1 MRVGCGHVGARA
13 GGQGRHPP
21 GRVLTR
27 GEDIARGGWAPPPGL
42 RLVPMGAKLASL
54 PGLAGFLPPGVR
66 LRPLPS
72 GLLGA
77 DALLGWG
84 RKGSGARARRLGR
97 LLRKPVVTLE
107 DGFVRSLG
115 LGVAGA
121 PALSV
126 VVDDLGVHYDAH
138 APSRI
143 EVMLEQ
149 GGWESA
155 ALLARAR
162 AAMAEMRRLR
172 ISKYNL
178 GAEPS
183 PATAALIGAGPFVL
197 CVDQTAGDASVAL
210 GGAGPDSFRRMLAA
224 ARAENPGA
232 RILVKTHPDVV
243 AGLRRGLVDPA
254 DAARAGAAV
263 IGEALDPWLLLDRAT
278 RVYTVTS
285 QLGLEALVAGVPV
298 RCFGLPFHAGWGA
311 TEDEIP
317 CPRRTRRRTAV
328 EIFAA
333 AYLLYARYADPQ
345 TGAPRTLEETIAAIA
360 AARGAGGASAISA

>member
-1 MRVGCGHVGARA
+1 MDGVTPGA
-13 GGQGRHPP
+13 
-21 GRVLTR
+21 
-27 GEDIARGGWAPPPGL
+27 WAPRPGM
-42 RLVPMGAKLASL
+42 RLVPMGGRLAAM
-54 PGLAGFLPPGVR
+54 PGLAAFLPGAR
-66 LRPLPS
+66 LSPLPF
-72 GLLGA
+72 GVLGA

-84 RKGSGARARRLGR
+84 RKGSGARAQRLGR
-97 LLRKPVVTLE
+97 WLRKPVVTLE
-107 DGFVRSLG
+107 DGFVRSVG

-143 EVMLEQ
+143 EVLLEQ
-149 GGWESA
+149 GGWETD

-162 AAMAEMRRLR
+162 AAMVMMRRLR
-172 ISKYNL
+172 ISKYNV
-178 GAEPS
+178 AAAPT
-183 PATAALIGAGPFVL
+183 PATAALLAEGPCVL

-210 GGAGPDSFRRMLAA
+210 GRAGPDSFRRMMAA

-243 AGLRRGLVDPA
+243 AGLRQGLVDPA
-254 DAARAGAAV
+254 DAARAGAVV
-263 IGEALDPWLLLDRAT
+263 IGEALDPWLLLERAS

-285 QLGLEALVAGVPV
+285 QMGLEALVAGLPV

-317 CPRRTRRRTAV
+317 CPRRTRRRSAA
-328 EIFAA
+328 EIIAA
-333 AYLLYARYADPQ
+333 AYLVYARYADPQ

-360 AARGAGGASAISA
+360 TARDVAPP

>member
-1 MRVGCGHVGARA
+1 MEV
-13 GGQGRHPP
+13 
-21 GRVLTR
+21 
-27 GEDIARGGWAPPPGL
+27 IARGAWAPAPGL
-42 RLVPMGAKLASL
+42 RLVPMGWKLASL
-54 PGLAGFLPPGVR
+54 PGLAGFVAPGVL
-66 LRPLPS
+66 LRPLPF
-72 GLLGA
+72 GLRGA

-84 RKGSGARARRLGR
+84 RKGSGAGARWLGR
-97 LLRKPVVTLE
+97 LLHKPVVTLE

-126 VVDDLGVHYDAH
+126 VVDDLGAHYDAH

-143 EVMLEQ
+143 EAMLEH
-149 GGWESA
+149 GGWESP
-155 ALLARAR
+155 ALLSRAR
-162 AAMAEMRRLR
+162 DAMAAMRRLR

-178 GAEPS
+178 GAAPT

-210 GGAGPDSFRRMLAA
+210 GGAGPDSFRRMVAA
-224 ARAENPGA
+224 ARSENPSA

-243 AGLRRGLVDPA
+243 AGRRRGLVDPA
-254 DAARAGAAV
+254 DAARAGAV
-263 IGEALDPWLLLDRAT
+263 VVGEALDPWLLLERAT

-285 QLGLEALVAGVPV
+285 QLGLEALVAGLPV

-317 CPRRTRRRTAV
+317 CPRRTRRRSAE

-333 AYLLYARYADPQ
+333 AYLLYARYVDPA
-345 TGAPRTLEETIAAIA
+345 TGAATTFEATIATIA
-360 AARGAGGASAISA
+360 RLRDAALRR

>member
-27 GEDIARGGWAPPPGL
+27 GEDIARGAWAPPPGL

-84 RKGSGARARRLGR
+84 RKGSGARARRLGH

-107 DGFVRSLG
+107 DGFVRSVG

-126 VVDDLGVHYDAH
+126 VLDDLGVHYDAH
-138 APSRI
+138 APSCI

-149 GGWESA
+149 GGWESP

-210 GGAGPDSFRRMLAA
+210 GGAGPNSFRRMLAA
-224 ARAENPGA
+224 ACAENPGT

-254 DAARAGAAV
+254 DAARAGAVV
-263 IGEALDPWLLLDRAT
+263 IGEALDPWLLLEGAT

-360 AARGAGGASAISA
+360 ATRGPAGRATP

>member
-1 MRVGCGHVGARA
+1 MTGLKTLPHGA
-13 GGQGRHPP
+13 
-21 GRVLTR
+21 
-27 GEDIARGGWAPPPGL
+27 WAPPPGL
-42 RLVPMGAKLASL
+42 RLVPMGARLAAM
-54 PGLAGFLPPGVR
+54 PGLAAFLPPGTR
-66 LRPLPS
+66 LSPLPF

-97 LLRKPVVTLE
+97 LLGKPVVTLE
-107 DGFVRSLG
+107 DGFIRSLG

-121 PALSV
+121 PALSL
-126 VVDDLGVHYDAH
+126 VVDDLGVPYDAH

-149 GGWESA
+149 GGWESP

-162 AAMAEMRRLR
+162 AAMSAMRQLRL
-172 ISKYNL
+172 SKYNL
-178 GAEPS
+178 TAVPT
-183 PATAALIGAGPFVL
+183 PATAALLGAGPFVL

-243 AGLRRGLVDPA
+243 AGLRQGLVDPA
-254 DAARAGAAV
+254 DAARTSATV
-263 IGEALDPWLLLDRAT
+263 IGEALDPWLLLERAT

-285 QLGLEALVAGVPV
+285 QLGLEALVAGLPV

-317 CPRRTRRRTAV
+317 CPRRTRRRNAE

-333 AYLLYARYADPQ
+333 AYLLYARYADPR
-345 TGAPRTLEETIAAIA
+345 TGALRTLEETIAAIA
-360 AARGAGGASAISA
+360 EARGATGANAPGA